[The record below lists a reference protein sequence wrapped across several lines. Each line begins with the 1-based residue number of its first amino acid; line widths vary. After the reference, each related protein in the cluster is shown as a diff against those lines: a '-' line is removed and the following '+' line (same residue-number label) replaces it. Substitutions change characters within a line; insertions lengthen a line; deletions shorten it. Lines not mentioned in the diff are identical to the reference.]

1 MKYRDY
7 IHGILYPMFTHIK
20 LMQYKE
26 VINQPLAGH
35 VHIGMALTLVTVCC
49 YSTCAEEDQIT
60 IHVGTKNLKL

>member
-7 IHGILYPMFTHIK
+7 IHGILHPVFTHIK

-26 VINQPLAGH
+26 VIHQLLVAH
-35 VHIGMALTLVTVCC
+35 VHIGMVLTLVTVCC

-60 IHVGTKNLKL
+60 IDVGTNNLKL